1 MEKSDFDFCWTATF
15 LPIRKIAYHLCL
27 SSTVDTLDTFLLNS
41 SKLDYV
47 AMLRPLASFE
57 LESFSSCFHFC
68 AKVQEIV
75 SFQTALHIFISS
87 KDTFLEPTWWRKL
100 DNSDEHLSHN
110 FWSCLWSLNSLSYP
124 SPFSVTCCK
133 MYITVH
139 FWQLC
144 TVMPAVWNPSAGLS
158 CYKSRWYSEK
168 GKRNKPRSLHL
179 ISTNAR
185 GHLCFAHTEHLM
197 KLFFRYM

>member
-1 MEKSDFDFCWTATF
+1 M
-15 LPIRKIAYHLCL
+15 
-27 SSTVDTLDTFLLNS
+27 
-41 SKLDYV
+41 
-47 AMLRPLASFE
+47 
-57 LESFSSCFHFC
+57 
-68 AKVQEIV
+68 
-75 SFQTALHIFISS
+75 HIFISS
-87 KDTFLEPTWWRKL
+87 KDAFLEPTWWRKL
-100 DNSDEHLSHN
+100 DNSDEHLSHK

-168 GKRNKPRSLHL
+168 GKRNQD
-179 ISTNAR
+179 
-185 GHLCFAHTEHLM
+185 LCIWFPLM
-197 KLFFRYM
+197 PEAFVLCTYRALNETVFQIYVNGPSFRKSMLKLKLNYFNFFPPILQCC